1 MNESANQ
8 NPVSE
13 STSSGSPE
21 QPAVAMLAPDVG
33 TLVEYGKDGFGKE
46 PGRYRVNAWLRAAPT
61 PKLDPHDFIGK
72 ILFESCQELTDK
84 RDGQKKRMQ
93 FCTREEASHLS
104 LTGVGGAIAP
114 IEMCK
119 VTGMVDWDPK
129 LLAQERESARRLGAS
144 HEMIF

>member
-8 NPVSE
+8 TPASE
-13 STSSGSPE
+13 STSSGSAE
-21 QPAVAMLAPDVG
+21 QAAVAMLAPDVG
-33 TLVEYGKDGFGKE
+33 ALVEYGKDGFGKE
-46 PGRYRVNAWLRAAPT
+46 PGRYRVDAWLRAAPT

-72 ILFESCQELTDK
+72 ILFESCQELRDA
-84 RDGQKKRMQ
+84 RDGEKKRMQ
-93 FCTREEASHLS
+93 FCLREEATHLS
-104 LTGVGGAIAP
+104 LAGICGAIAP
-114 IEMCK
+114 IELCK